1 VTSGAVGRRVLSA
14 IALVA
19 ATSAGGAAQATAADS
34 LYPISLDEAVRLAQ
48 RNAPAAIQ
56 ARGQIRTSNSAVRS
70 AYGAFLPNLN
80 FSMGQTQS
88 RGRRQGQ
95 EGTLQEG
102 TLIDYV
108 APTSYSTGFSST
120 LTLFEGGRRFAELSQ
135 SRADVGAAESNEVAQ
150 RFNIAL
156 QVKGEYYNILAARE
170 SEAAARAQL
179 EQAEQQFRAAA
190 ARVRAGAATMS
201 DSLRSVI
208 QVGNARLAL
217 LTARNNV
224 RDGSAALTRLVASQV
239 TVTANP
245 ADTLDLPP
253 TPIDSMTLLQFAERG
268 PAVRQAEAQF
278 RAARAGVRV
287 ARSSYLPSVD
297 MSFRRG
303 GSGFD
308 PYYGVGGGS
317 LAYSRTLSFGLN
329 FPVFNN
335 FAREDQIVRANVQE
349 DIAEAQLRDARLLA
363 RQNLIQQLGALRTAE
378 ERIRVQQASVAAA
391 LEDLRV
397 QQQRYNLG
405 ASTLLDL
412 LTSQTTLNNAR
423 AALIQARLD
432 YRVARAQIEA
442 TIGRDLP

>member
-1 VTSGAVGRRVLSA
+1 MLSVLVLVMAMSA
-14 IALVA
+14 R
-19 ATSAGGAAQATAADS
+19 GAAQRGSADS
-34 LYPISLDEAVRLAQ
+34 LHPISLDQAVRLAQ
-48 RNAPAAIQ
+48 RNAPAAVQ
-56 ARGQIRTSNSAVRS
+56 ARGQVRSSNSSVRS

-80 FSMGQTQS
+80 FSLGQTQS
-88 RGRRQGQ
+88 RGRRQG
-95 EGTLQEG
+95 QEG

-135 SRADVGAAESNEVAQ
+135 SRADVGAAEANEVAQ
-150 RFNIAL
+150 QFDIAL
-156 QVKGEYYNILAARE
+156 QVKSEYYDILAARE

-179 EQAEQQFRAAA
+179 EQAEQQLRAAT

-217 LTARNNV
+217 LTARNGV
-224 RDGSAALTRLVASQV
+224 RDASAALTRLVASEV
-239 TVTANP
+239 MVTANP
-245 ADTLDLPP
+245 ADTLDLPT
-253 TPIDSMTLLQFAERG
+253 TPVDSVALLQLAERG

-308 PYYGVGGGS
+308 PYYGIGGGS

-349 DIAEAQLRDARLLA
+349 DVAEAQLRDARLLA

-378 ERIRVQQASVAAA
+378 ERIRIQQASVAAA
-391 LEDLRV
+391 REDLRV

-423 AALIQARLD
+423 ASLIQARYD

>member
-1 VTSGAVGRRVLSA
+1 TSS
-14 IALVA
+14 
-19 ATSAGGAAQATAADS
+19 
-34 LYPISLDEAVRLAQ
+34 
-48 RNAPAAIQ
+48 
-56 ARGQIRTSNSAVRS
+56 SAVRS
-70 AYGAFLPNLN
+70 AYGAFLPSLN

-88 RGRRQGQ
+88 RGRRQGP
-95 EGTLQEG
+95 EG

-108 APTSYSTGFSST
+108 ASTSYSTGFSST

-135 SRADVGAAESNEVAQ
+135 SRADVGAAEANEVSQ
-150 RFNIAL
+150 QFNIAL
-156 QVKGEYYNILAARE
+156 QVKREYYNILAARE

-179 EQAEQQFRAAA
+179 EQAEQQFRAAT

-224 RDGSAALTRLVASQV
+224 RDASAALTRLVASPV
-239 TVTANP
+239 TVTARP
-245 ADTLDLPP
+245 ADTLDLPL
-253 TPIDSMTLLQFAERG
+253 TPVDSMTLLQLAERG

-297 MSFRRG
+297 MTFRRA

-308 PYYGVGGGS
+308 PSYGIGAGS

-349 DIAEAQLRDARLLA
+349 DVAEAQLRDARLLA

-378 ERIRVQQASVAAA
+378 ERIRIQQASVAAA
-391 LEDLRV
+391 QEDLRV

-423 AALIQARLD
+423 AALIQARQD

-442 TIGRDLP
+442 IIGRDLP

>member
-1 VTSGAVGRRVLSA
+1 MLPAMV
-14 IALVA
+14 LVA
-19 ATSAGGAAQATAADS
+19 ATSAPVAAQGAAADS
-34 LYPISLDEAVRLAQ
+34 LHPISLDEAVRLAQ
-48 RNAPAAIQ
+48 RNAPSAVQ
-56 ARGQIRTSNSAVRS
+56 ARGQVRASNSAVRS

-80 FSMGQTQS
+80 FSLGQTQS

-95 EGTLQEG
+95 EGTLV
-102 TLIDYV
+102 DYV
-108 APTSYSTGFSST
+108 APASYSTGLNST

-135 SRADVGAAESNEVAQ
+135 SRADVGAAEANEIAQ
-150 RFNIAL
+150 EFNISL
-156 QVKGEYYNILAARE
+156 QVKQEYYSILAARE

-179 EQAEQQFRAAA
+179 EQAEQQLRAAT

-217 LTARNNV
+217 LTARNSV
-224 RDGSAALTRLVASQV
+224 RDASAALTRLVASQV
-239 TVTANP
+239 MVTARP

-253 TPIDSMTLLQFAERG
+253 TPVDSVTLLQLAEGG

-287 ARSSYLPSVD
+287 ARSSYLPSLD
-297 MSFRRG
+297 MTFRRS

-308 PYYGVGGGS
+308 SQYGLGSGS

-349 DIAEAQLRDARLLA
+349 DVAEAQLRDARLLA
-363 RQNLIQQLGALRTAE
+363 RQNLIQQVGALRTAE
-378 ERIRVQQASVAAA
+378 ERIRIQQASVAAA
-391 LEDLRV
+391 QEDLRV

-412 LTSQTTLNNAR
+412 LTSQTTLDNAR
-423 AALIQARLD
+423 VALIQARQD

-442 TIGRDLP
+442 TIGQDLP

>member
-1 VTSGAVGRRVLSA
+1 MV
-14 IALVA
+14 LVA
-19 ATSAGGAAQATAADS
+19 ATSAPGAAQGTPADS
-34 LYPISLDEAVRLAQ
+34 LYPIPLEEAVRLAQ
-48 RNAPAAIQ
+48 RNAPSAVQ
-56 ARGQIRTSNSAVRS
+56 ARGQVRTSNSAVRS
-70 AYGAFLPNLN
+70 AYGAFLPSLS

-95 EGTLQEG
+95 EGTL
-102 TLIDYV
+102 IDYV
-108 APTSYSTGFSST
+108 APTSYNTGFNST

-135 SRADVGAAESNEVAQ
+135 SRADVGAAEANEIAQ
-150 RFNIAL
+150 QFNIAL
-156 QVKGEYYNILAARE
+156 DVKREYYNILAARE
-170 SEAAARAQL
+170 SESAARAQL
-179 EQAEQQFRAAA
+179 EQAEQQLRAAS

-224 RDGSAALTRLVASQV
+224 RDASAALTRLVASQV

-245 ADTLDLPP
+245 ADTLDLPA
-253 TPIDSMTLLQFAERG
+253 TPVDSVTLLQLAERG
-268 PAVRQAEAQF
+268 PAVQQAEAQF

-297 MSFRRG
+297 MTFRRS

-329 FPVFNN
+329 FPIFNN

-349 DIAEAQLRDARLLA
+349 DVAEAQLRDARLLA
-363 RQNLIQQLGALRTAE
+363 RQNLIQQVGALRTAE
-378 ERIRVQQASVAAA
+378 ERIRIQQASVAAA
-391 LEDLRV
+391 QEDLRV

-423 AALIQARLD
+423 AALIQARQD

-442 TIGRDLP
+442 VIGRDLP

>member
-1 VTSGAVGRRVLSA
+1 VTSGTVGRRVLSA

-95 EGTLQEG
+95 EGTL
-102 TLIDYV
+102 IDYV
-108 APTSYSTGFSST
+108 APTSYSTGVSST

-349 DIAEAQLRDARLLA
+349 DVAEAQLRDARLLA

-378 ERIRVQQASVAAA
+378 ERIRIQQASVAAA

-442 TIGRDLP
+442 TIGRDLQ

>member
-1 VTSGAVGRRVLSA
+1 VTRRAVTRVVSAIVLVGVTSAR
-14 IALVA
+14 
-19 ATSAGGAAQATAADS
+19 TAAQSIPADS
-34 LYPISLDEAVRLAQ
+34 LYPISLDEAVGLAQ
-48 RNAPAAIQ
+48 RNAPGAVQ

-70 AYGAFLPNLN
+70 AYGAFLPSLN
-80 FSMGQTQS
+80 FSLGQTQS
-88 RGRRQGQ
+88 RGRRQGP
-95 EGTLQEG
+95 EG

-135 SRADVGAAESNEVAQ
+135 SRAGVGAAEANEIAQ
-150 RFNIAL
+150 QFDIAL
-156 QVKGEYYNILAARE
+156 QVKREYYDILAARE

-179 EQAEQQFRAAA
+179 EQAEQQLRAAS

-224 RDGSAALTRLVASQV
+224 RDASAALTRLVGSQMM
-239 TVTANP
+239 VTANP
-245 ADTLDLPP
+245 ADTLDLPM
-253 TPIDSMTLLQFAERG
+253 TSVDSGALLQLAERG
-268 PAVRQAEAQF
+268 PAVEQADAQF

-287 ARSSYLPSVD
+287 ARSSYLPSID
-297 MSFRRG
+297 MTFRRA

-308 PYYGVGGGS
+308 QYYGIGGGS

-363 RQNLIQQLGALRTAE
+363 RQNIIQQLGALRTAE
-378 ERIRVQQASVAAA
+378 ERIRIQQASVAAA
-391 LEDLRV
+391 QEDLRV

-423 AALIQARLD
+423 AALIQARQD

>member
-1 VTSGAVGRRVLSA
+1 MRRVARAGALLLTVAGSA
-14 IALVA
+14 
-19 ATSAGGAAQATAADS
+19 AAQAPLQPDS
-34 LYPISLDEAVRLAQ
+34 LHPISVEEAVRLAQ
-48 RNAPAAIQ
+48 RNSPTAIQ

-80 FSMGQTQS
+80 FSLGQTQS

-95 EGTLQEG
+95 EGTL
-102 TLIDYV
+102 IDYV
-108 APTSYSTGFSST
+108 APASYSTGLSST
-120 LTLFEGGRRFAELSQ
+120 LTLFEGGRRFAGLSE
-135 SRADVGAAESNEVAQ
+135 SRAAVGAAEANEVAQ
-150 RFNIAL
+150 SFNIAL
-156 QVKGEYYNILAARE
+156 QVKREYYTILAARE

-179 EQAEQQFRAAA
+179 EQAEQQLRAAS

-224 RDGSAALTRLVASQV
+224 RDASAALTRLVASERM
-239 TVTANP
+239 VTARP
-245 ADTLDLPP
+245 ADTLDLPIAP
-253 TPIDSMTLLQFAERG
+253 VDSSALLRLAERG
-268 PAVRQAEAQF
+268 PAVEQADAQY
-278 RAARAGVRV
+278 RAARASVRV
-287 ARSSYLPSVD
+287 ARSSYLPSLD
-297 MSFRRG
+297 MTFRRS

-308 PYYGVGGGS
+308 PQWGLGAGS

-329 FPVFNN
+329 FPIFNN

-349 DIAEAQLRDARLLA
+349 DLAQAQMRDARLLA

-378 ERIRVQQASVAAA
+378 ERIRIQQVSVAAA
-391 LEDLRV
+391 QEDLRV

-412 LTSQTTLNNAR
+412 LTSQTTLDNAR
-423 AALIQARLD
+423 AALIQARQD

-442 TIGRDLP
+442 TIGQDLP